1 MKLILLSQKKIAFL
15 FPLSVFI
22 MIFDRLEVYHN
33 INVSMYRALQMP
45 ILIIIVLFLLGQKK
59 LKFNLYNP
67 THILLFGFLLSVLI
81 STLTAVYQGPALIEA
96 RRIIELII
104 LSFIIFFFIKN
115 QWDEGSW
122 IILAKMMMIAGGF
135 SGLSVLTDLFG
146 WTHFYHL
153 YSEAMPYLRPFGI
166 LGEPNYA
173 AGKLGIFLPF
183 AFFCI
188 VNYRQSKDYFKCYF
202 SIICTFLI
210 IIAIFFSGSRM
221 GGAIAIFSIFIF
233 LIKIIR
239 QKRLFLKIAVYF
251 ITVIMIIVFINLIFP
266 IRVNFL
272 ENSISYTKDSYKT
285 LFHFL
290 LTGEEILGRQSL
302 TNRIDLLRG
311 GIDIFLQYPLFGVGP
326 GNFKYIS
333 GKYLPIR
340 RNLYSHNTFIT
351 VLTEFGIIGFLFF
364 IGICLR
370 IIKNIY
376 YYYKNSTFQSFYFYL
391 VLSFL
396 NLLIIFFFLHDI
408 NDKYFWGMFVV
419 ISMLLDNK
427 KFLINKNKNSERFL
441 SEKNNLNVDSQ
452 ISTN

>member
-1 MKLILLSQKKIAFL
+1 MERGKSFFQKIIVFI
-15 FPLSVFI
+15 FPLSIFI
-22 MIFDRLEVYHN
+22 MMFDRLKVYPD
-33 INVSMYRALQMP
+33 IDMSMYRALQMP
-45 ILIIIVLFLLGQKK
+45 ILIIIVIFLLGQKK
-59 LKFNLYNP
+59 LKFNLYNLTP
-67 THILLFGFLLSVLI
+67 ILLFGFLFSVLI
-81 STLTAVYQGPALIEA
+81 STLTAVYQESSLIEA

-104 LSFIIFFFIKN
+104 LSYVIFFFIKN
-115 QWDEGSW
+115 QWDEGIW
-122 IILAKMMMIAGGF
+122 VILAKMMMIAGGL

-146 WTHFYHL
+146 WTHFYRL
-153 YSEAMPYLRPFGI
+153 YSETIPYMRPFGI

-188 VNYRQSKDYFKCYF
+188 VNYRHSKKYFQYSL

-210 IIAIFFSGSRM
+210 ITAIFFTGSRM
-221 GGAIAIFSIFIF
+221 GGFISLFTIFVFMAKEIKRLLSLKIMMSIIVIF
-233 LIKIIR
+233 LII
-239 QKRLFLKIAVYF
+239 L
-251 ITVIMIIVFINLIFP
+251 FINLIFP

-272 ENSISYTKDSYKT
+272 ESSISYTKESYNS
-285 LFHFL
+285 LFQFL

-302 TNRIDLLRG
+302 TTRTDLLRG
-311 GIDIFLQYPLFGVGP
+311 GINIFLQYPLFGVGP

-340 RNLYSHNTFIT
+340 MNMYSHNTFIT

-391 VLSFL
+391 GLSFL

-408 NDKYFWGMFVV
+408 NDKYFWGMFVT

-427 KFLINKNKNSERFL
+427 KILINNKS
-441 SEKNNLNVDSQ
+441 
-452 ISTN
+452 